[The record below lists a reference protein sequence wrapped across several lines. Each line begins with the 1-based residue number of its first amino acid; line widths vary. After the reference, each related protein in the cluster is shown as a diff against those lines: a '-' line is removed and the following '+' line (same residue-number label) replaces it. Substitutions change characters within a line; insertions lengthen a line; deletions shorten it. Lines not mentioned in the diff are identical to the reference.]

1 MSNAG
6 IDWTLVQLLVQKDWF
21 FMRKPLAVYLALGAF
36 GLFLMS
42 AGSEGTFYAGS
53 VLLLTL
59 LISLG
64 IHLVM
69 ATVIEERT
77 HQTLAFVMSLPI
89 SPREYT
95 TAKILANLTIFA
107 IPWLILMTGSL
118 AILGFGLEGA
128 GLGLIPFAAV
138 ILMEIFVAYCFV
150 LAVGLI
156 SESQGWTI
164 AAIVTTNLLFQGVLY
179 GVSHME
185 DMASTMKGSQAVW
198 NATSIGLLGIE
209 FALIA
214 ILVGATFH
222 FQGRKTDFI

>member
-185 DMASTMKGSQAVW
+185 DMASTMKGSQTVW